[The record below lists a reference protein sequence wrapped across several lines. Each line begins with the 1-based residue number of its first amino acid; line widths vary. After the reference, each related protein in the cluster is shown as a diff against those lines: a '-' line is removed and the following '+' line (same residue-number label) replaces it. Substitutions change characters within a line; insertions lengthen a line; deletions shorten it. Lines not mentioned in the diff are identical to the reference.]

1 MLARAPA
8 PEELEAYSPV
18 MEDVRKRP
26 PNPEVDSRK
35 FGIALCHVKIWLQE
49 GGVVALL
56 SAGAG

>member
-1 MLARAPA
+1 VRALVPA

-26 PNPEVDSRK
+26 PNPGVDLREE
-35 FGIALCHVKIWLQE
+35 GIAQDYVKIWLQE
-49 GGVVALL
+49 GGIVALL

>member
-1 MLARAPA
+1 VLARAPA

-26 PNPEVDSRK
+26 PNPEVDSREE
-35 FGIALCHVKIWLQE
+35 GTAGDYVKIWLQE

>member
-1 MLARAPA
+1 MPA
-8 PEELEAYSPV
+8 PEDLEAYSSV

-35 FGIALCHVKIWLQE
+35 FGTALCYVKIRLQE